1 VKSQTL
7 NEINSEWLEQ
17 RREGAAGP
25 AVLIA
30 DDSESDIFML
40 LRAFSAAGVKNPIH
54 VVRGGKEAIDFL
66 AGNGKFSDRV
76 RYPLPRVVFL
86 DLKMPHP
93 DGMDVLRWK
102 QQQIFPTILWIA
114 TSNFDGV
121 RTINEAYSAGATT
134 FLTKPLDAA
143 DVRNL
148 LDAFEEYWVLAGTER
163 LEVVSDFA
171 GLKASVSDKAFRSG
185 AQ

>member
-1 VKSQTL
+1 
-7 NEINSEWLEQ
+7 
-17 RREGAAGP
+17 
-25 AVLIA
+25 
-30 DDSESDIFML
+30 
-40 LRAFSAAGVKNPIH
+40 
-54 VVRGGKEAIDFL
+54 
-66 AGNGKFSDRV
+66 
-76 RYPLPRVVFL
+76 
-86 DLKMPHP
+86 MPHP

-163 LEVVSDFA
+163 SEFVSDFA
-171 GLKASVSDKAFRSG
+171 GLKASVFR
-185 AQ
+185 